1 MDLLKE
7 AEDKL
12 GKERAAEL
20 RSEIEQLA
28 DELEKL
34 RSAALEVL
42 EVEDE
47 P

>member
-12 GKERAAEL
+12 GKERAAVL

-28 DELEKL
+28 VELEKL

-42 EVEDE
+42 GVDDE

>member
-7 AEDKL
+7 AEGKL
-12 GKERAAEL
+12 GKARAAEL

-28 DELEKL
+28 DELDKL

-42 EVEDE
+42 EVDDE